1 MRSYQGNNMK
11 KVLLTAVLLFS
22 ASLIADVVHY
32 DTRETKKPS
41 ITKPN
46 HPSTSLYTK

>member
-11 KVLLTAVLLFS
+11 KVIIIASLLFS

-32 DTRETKKPS
+32 DIRETKKPS

-46 HPSTSLYTK
+46 HPTTDLYTK